1 MTPQQIILKHLQK
14 LQPKI
19 NEAFAAL
26 EAVEQLIDLADA
38 LESVSPLDS
47 LLSEEYQVFTDQ
59 TKKAE
64 WVAERLTHLENLY
77 RDNDSIYTR
86 PN

>member
-1 MTPQQIILKHLQK
+1 MTPQQVILKHLQR

-38 LESVSPLDS
+38 LENVTPLDS
-47 LLSEEYQVFTDQ
+47 LLEGEYQIFTDQ

-64 WVAERLTHLENLY
+64 WVAERLAALTKEL
-77 RDNDSIYTR
+77 DK
-86 PN
+86 

>member
-1 MTPQQIILKHLQK
+1 MTPQQVILKHLQR

-38 LESVSPLDS
+38 IENVTPLDS

-64 WVAERLTHLENLY
+64 WVAERLAHLTEELEN
-77 RDNDSIYTR
+77 
-86 PN
+86 

>member
-1 MTPQQIILKHLQK
+1 MTPQQVILKHLQR

-38 LESVSPLDS
+38 IESVTPLDS
-47 LLSEEYQVFTDQ
+47 LLEGEYQIFNDQ

-64 WVAERLTHLENLY
+64 WVAERLAALTKYL
-77 RDNDSIYTR
+77 DK
-86 PN
+86 

>member
-1 MTPQQIILKHLQK
+1 MTPQQIILKHLQR

-26 EAVEQLIDLADA
+26 KAVEQLIDLANA
-38 LESVSPLDS
+38 VENVTPLDS
-47 LLSEEYQVFTDQ
+47 LLSEEYQVLTDQ

-64 WVAERLTHLENLY
+64 WVAERLAHLTKELEK
-77 RDNDSIYTR
+77 
-86 PN
+86 